1 MPVMDEETLKNIV
14 GDTVKDAISNLP
26 NKNQIN
32 DLLDTL
38 ETNLHETVCEKIKT
52 AVEPL
57 NAKIEQLELKHA
69 VYEVH
74 FAGLEKKTR

>member
-14 GDTVKDAISNLP
+14 ADTVKDAISNLP

-38 ETNLHETVCEKIKT
+38 ETKLHETVCEKIK
-52 AVEPL
+52 
-57 NAKIEQLELKHA
+57 QQ
-69 VYEVH
+69 
-74 FAGLEKKTR
+74 